1 MDGRKRSRLFSSP
14 TGSTPKQK
22 DKRRYVPKPGEQ
34 AKGKKRLPFLD
45 VVSPSSPSRLRFIP
59 ASKWTPDEDKSL
71 VEFILLTTLGDGW
84 PQSNDMD
91 YWNSAALFVHQ
102 KCSVPIRTCKQTCCV
117 LNLRSTIYYWLNNIL
132 ECRFL

>member
-1 MDGRKRSRLFSSP
+1 MGESGRDYSP
-14 TGSTPKQK
+14 VLLAVPQNKLE

-34 AKGKKRLPFLD
+34 TKGKKRLPFSD
-45 VVSPSSPSRLRFIP
+45 VVSPSSPSSLRFIP

-102 KCSVPIRTCKQTCCV
+102 KCSVPIRTCK
-117 LNLRSTIYYWLNNIL
+117 
-132 ECRFL
+132 